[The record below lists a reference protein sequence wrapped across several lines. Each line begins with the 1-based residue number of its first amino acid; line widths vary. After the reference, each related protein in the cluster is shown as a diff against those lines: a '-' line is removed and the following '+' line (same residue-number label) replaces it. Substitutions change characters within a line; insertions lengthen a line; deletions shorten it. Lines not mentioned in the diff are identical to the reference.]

1 MARQNVQPSARR
13 TTAQRVL
20 LSGGG
25 HGCPSAP
32 SLVTACT
39 MVIAGFP
46 PRAGEQ
52 VARDAHGVRHRCW
65 HLARSARKT
74 SSSSEIL
81 LRAEARSY
89 IRDMV

>member
-25 HGCPSAP
+25 HGWPSAP
-32 SLVTACT
+32 SLVTART
-39 MVIAGFP
+39 MIIAGFP
-46 PRAGEQ
+46 PRAGAQ
-52 VARDAHGVRHRCW
+52 VARDAHGLRLRCW
-65 HLARSARKT
+65 RQASSARKT
-74 SSSSEIL
+74 GPSSEIL